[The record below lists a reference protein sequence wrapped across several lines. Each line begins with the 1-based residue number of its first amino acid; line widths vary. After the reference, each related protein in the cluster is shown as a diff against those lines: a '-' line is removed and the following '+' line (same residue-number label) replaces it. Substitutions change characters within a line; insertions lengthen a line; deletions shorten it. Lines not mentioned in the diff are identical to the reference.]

1 MAAVLSFLGIIYEGD
16 EYFSYYPSIWN
27 YLNLI
32 LYVSPREAFS
42 PNAMSLLFVKTKWN
56 VLQLTLLLLSNYE

>member
-1 MAAVLSFLGIIYEGD
+1 MYEED
-16 EYFSYYPSIWN
+16 EYFSYYPSIRN

-32 LYVSPREAFS
+32 FYVSPREAFS

-56 VLQLTLLLLSNYE
+56 VLQLTLLLLSNYK